1 MESFIRTMIPKLDS
15 LTTEM
20 KSRIDAIPHNYLEE
34 NVYVTDH
41 LLSLQSSLD
50 WKKREDHIYHG
61 MALSGILC
69 ECARNIMMAF
79 GDASGIQ
86 APKYAQ
92 IIFCTLSIR

>member
-1 MESFIRTMIPKLDS
+1 MVVPSKIRIYAEEGQTMESFIRTMVPKLDS

-50 WKKREDHIYHG
+50 WKNGRIT
-61 MALSGILC
+61 S
-69 ECARNIMMAF
+69 IMVW
-79 GDASGIQ
+79 
-86 APKYAQ
+86 
-92 IIFCTLSIR
+92 L